1 MKILILSTLLSAFA
15 SIEVVAEEN
24 LPLKI
29 GASAEWKVEYKGDGV
44 QFFTLTQVKG
54 ENQLLMI
61 SRWPAPG
68 GKEQIPATIKIMAD
82 GFLAEGGK
90 QKELKGVKK
99 NYKIEK
105 IEGVEY
111 SGEAAVFEIE
121 EGLRQTMFMISNGD
135 GIWKG
140 QFTGSA
146 KVWEEAKVI
155 LKKIKKG

>member
-1 MKILILSTLLSAFA
+1 MKNLILSILLSAFA

-29 GASAEWKVEYKGDGV
+29 DASAEWKVEYKGDGV

-68 GKEQIPATIKIMAD
+68 GKEQIPATIKMMAD
-82 GFLAEGGK
+82 GFLAEVAK

-121 EGLRQTMFMISNGD
+121 EGLRQTIFMISNGD

-140 QFTGSA
+140 QFTGLA

-155 LKKIKKG
+155 LKKLKKG

>member
-1 MKILILSTLLSAFA
+1 MKNLVLSILLSAFA

-29 GASAEWKVEYKGDGV
+29 DASAEWKVEYKGDGV

-82 GFLAEGGK
+82 GFLAEVAK

-155 LKKIKKG
+155 LKKLKKG

>member
-1 MKILILSTLLSAFA
+1 
-15 SIEVVAEEN
+15 
-24 LPLKI
+24 
-29 GASAEWKVEYKGDGV
+29 
-44 QFFTLTQVKG
+44 
-54 ENQLLMI
+54 
-61 SRWPAPG
+61 
-68 GKEQIPATIKIMAD
+68 MAD
-82 GFLAEGGK
+82 GFLAEVAK

-99 NYKIEK
+99 NYKFEK

-155 LKKIKKG
+155 LKKLKKG

>member
-1 MKILILSTLLSAFA
+1 MKNLVLSILLSAFA

-29 GASAEWKVEYKGDGV
+29 DASAEWKVEYKGDGV

-68 GKEQIPATIKIMAD
+68 GKEQIPATIKMMAD
-82 GFLAEGGK
+82 GFLAEVAK

-155 LKKIKKG
+155 LKKLKKG

>member
-1 MKILILSTLLSAFA
+1 MKNLVLSILLSAFA

-24 LPLKI
+24 LPLEI
-29 GASAEWKVEYKGDGV
+29 DASAEWKVEYKGDGV

-68 GKEQIPATIKIMAD
+68 GKEQIPATIKMMAD
-82 GFLAEGGK
+82 GFLAEVAK

-155 LKKIKKG
+155 LKKLKKG

>member
-1 MKILILSTLLSAFA
+1 MRILILSILLSAFA

-68 GKEQIPATIKIMAD
+68 GKEQIPATIKMMAD
-82 GFLAEGGK
+82 GFLAEVAK

>member
-1 MKILILSTLLSAFA
+1 MRILILSILLSAFA

-68 GKEQIPATIKIMAD
+68 GKEQIPATIKMMAD
-82 GFLAEGGK
+82 GFLAEVAK

-121 EGLRQTMFMISNGD
+121 EGLRQTIFMISNGD

>member
-68 GKEQIPATIKIMAD
+68 GKEQIPATIKMMAD
-82 GFLAEGGK
+82 GFLAEVAK

>member
-82 GFLAEGGK
+82 GFLAEVAK